1 MSDASQGDWEKLFR
15 EVQTLRKRSNHP
27 NIIPLLASYTLETD
41 ESGHFVRSLHLL
53 FPLAETDLADWMTK
67 RQIPP
72 NVARLSKQDRQ
83 RYLYRSIYDLISSIS
98 YLHRGADGTV
108 TAHHDLKPRNILL
121 VNDKL
126 NIADFGHTHLR
137 PILEGSATEG
147 VSGLGTY
154 EYQPPE
160 YWKGDG
166 SRAQVKH
173 GRAFDV
179 WAVGCIVI
187 ELLTL
192 VVYDWQSEM
201 VTSFRNER
209 KANPNRDRKIPAS
222 VQDGSEHSFHNNQL
236 VVKDWIGRLKSCGG
250 SQKLNE
256 VLDIAA
262 GMLDSKPQNRPYM
275 WETQMDLYETLKPYD
290 RSIPDLERDLCV
302 PPPFGPG
309 EILIFSHHEYNDRQP
324 KIPQYTETP
333 LHRAARK
340 GNRTRTI
347 RLWKL
352 DWPLSLQDP
361 NGATPRDII
370 KRSDNMEL
378 RELEKD
384 VTSMLVAAEI
394 GNVEEIRRLIS
405 RGLSPLM
412 LNALGRSALYQ
423 AMTSFQIDVI
433 DYLLENKAKEHLM
446 LWDRTMNELPL
457 HAAARVG
464 FVEALERILPYY
476 PDINVSSYVAGAA
489 LHQAVEGRRPDA
501 VRLLVKSKAKVTP
514 ANPSI
519 ILSIGTPFHAI
530 LRHSQDPE
538 PCEIVKL
545 LLEADDGH
553 EAMDQHDAWG
563 NTPLMYAAQRGMVKC
578 FDLLLQHGAS
588 IHTTLFGKG
597 GYNSLLDIL
606 VSNGSHDML
615 QLCIGDFSLK
625 ELESEDGPGGEKPL
639 EVAQEAGHKE
649 VARLLRLYIR
659 RARRSGGSSSGFLAS
674 IRNGLRI

>member
-1 MSDASQGDWEKLFR
+1 MSGPSQGDWEKLFR

-53 FPLAETDLADWMTK
+53 FPLAEMDLADWMTK
-67 RQIPP
+67 PQIPP

-98 YLHRGADGTV
+98 YLHRGAEGTV

-192 VVYDWQSEM
+192 VVYDWKSEK

-222 VQDGSEHSFHNNQL
+222 VQDGSEHSFHNNQV
-236 VVKDWIGRLKSCGG
+236 VVKDWIGRLKSCGD

-262 GMLDSKPQNRPYM
+262 GMLDSKPKDRPYM

-290 RSIPDLERDLCV
+290 RSIPDLEQDLSV
-302 PPPFGPG
+302 PPPLGAGKIIIYSPHRVYNKQP
-309 EILIFSHHEYNDRQP
+309 EIPE
-324 KIPQYTETP
+324 YTETP

-340 GNRTRTI
+340 ENRRRTI
-347 RLWKL
+347 RLWEL
-352 DWPLSLQDP
+352 GWPLSLKDP

-370 KRSDNMEL
+370 KMSDNIEL

-384 VTSMLVAAEI
+384 VTSMLEAAEI
-394 GNVEEIRRLIS
+394 GNMEEIRQLIS

-412 LNALGRSALYQ
+412 CNADGRSAMYE

-433 DYLLENKAKEHLM
+433 DYLLKTKAKRHLM
-446 LWDRTMNELPL
+446 LWDKTTRELPL

-464 FVEALERILPYY
+464 FVKALERILPYY
-476 PDINVSSYVAGAA
+476 PNINISSHDSGAA
-489 LHQAVEGRRPDA
+489 LHQAVEGRHPDA
-501 VRLLVKSKAKVTP
+501 VRLLLKSKAKVLPT
-514 ANPSI
+514 NRFI
-519 ILSIGTPFHAI
+519 LLSIGTPFHAI

-553 EAMDQHDAWG
+553 EAMEQYDAWG
-563 NTPLMYAAQRGMVKC
+563 YTPLMQAAHGGMVKC

-588 IHTTLFGKG
+588 VHTTMFGKD
-597 GYNSLLDIL
+597 GYDSLLHII
-606 VSNGSHDML
+606 VTNGSHDIL
-615 QLCIGDFSLK
+615 QLCIGDFTLK
-625 ELESEDGPGGEKPL
+625 ELENVDGRKKPL
-639 EVAQEAGHKE
+639 EVAQDAGHKE
-649 VARLLRLYIR
+649 VAKLLRLYIR
-659 RARRSGGSSSGFLAS
+659 RARHSDGSSSGFLAS
-674 IRNGLRI
+674 IRNGLGI